1 MADTV
6 PPAPSRPG
14 RSFARRALRAVLAA
28 LLLAVFILVGLGLL
42 LGSERGLSWSVAA
55 INRLAAGTLAIDHTS
70 GSLRRHLTVLGLK
83 LDVGDTHARVD
94 RAELDWRPLALLHGK
109 LDIASFTIGS
119 LTIDSKPSDQPT
131 PFPTRL
137 RLPLALEVGQLSIG
151 RLWLAQSK
159 LELTGIAATLSS
171 DGLRHRLQLAS
182 LHTPWGR
189 ANGRLALTGDAPY
202 ALDGS
207 VAFDGGLDT
216 HPVSGTATLSGNLR
230 QLRVASQLR
239 SGDAGV
245 VLDAR
250 LVPFATSLPGRIH
263 SLRAEL
269 RDVELPVFLPG
280 APKARLAGGVYVE
293 PAAGGWRGHV
303 DLANGEAGAI
313 DAGRIPVERLAGE
326 LHFDGKRLLAH
337 ELTAYRAGGSLRVNG
352 SAATGALAL
361 SGEAR
366 AIDPRSIYSSLVK
379 GAASGTLKLTGPL
392 IEPRLEVELADP
404 RLGLAGAMRWA
415 RQTGHEAI
423 VIERARFTHA
433 GGEAD
438 ISGRLGLDSRLDYAA
453 EVVLRRFHPDAFVA
467 MPRSEFN
474 LTAKAHGAFKP
485 NWRVDAQFK
494 LLDSHY
500 GRIPLSGEGALAI
513 GPTRLEQAD
522 LSLRVAANTLRAKGR
537 LGLADDRLLLDID
550 APDLALPG
558 LPLAG
563 KAKGKITLSG
573 PFAQVAVEGDMQV
586 DGLRLPGNTTI
597 EHLAATLKLQASATG
612 RADAKVTAAGVQ
624 AGGQHIDKAELTL
637 AGTRAAH
644 DLAFVATGQLADTAV
659 DMSLAAHG
667 ALGDG
672 WHWQGTLQRLDN
684 KGRYAVALMAPVS
697 LALAPDAASLGA
709 ARLKLIDT
717 ELQLD
722 TLDWS
727 GGRVSTRG
735 AAQAVDLAS
744 LIRFSG
750 RELPLSTDLVFGLR
764 WDLKLAD
771 HLNGTLE
778 LTRQRGDLVLE
789 EVGSADGLP
798 MKLERAAIVLR
809 AVNDHLT
816 GQAELKSTTLGAL
829 AGDVDVFVTRG
840 EQGWQVSR
848 TTPYAWKLAGEMSS
862 IAWAGPLLGPV
873 TKLGGRLAVDLRA
886 QGFVGKPNLAGWL
899 KASEVK
905 LSDPE
910 RGVDFKDGRVSA
922 VFQQDRVVMQDFH
935 LAAGKGTL
943 TGSGTLLLGL
953 DMPSVDMKLVAR
965 QFAVLT
971 RPDRQLTVTGE
982 GGVRYV
988 DQQLHIDAKL
998 SADSGHFEVGNSDVP
1013 ALGDDVVVVG
1023 RAPRNAK
1030 KGGSLPLY
1038 LTASFD
1044 LGERLTVRG
1053 KGLDATLGGSV
1064 LLRAAPKRA
1073 LTAAGTVTVTR
1084 GRYTAYGQNLS
1095 VSRGNIS
1102 FQGPIDNPLLD
1113 IVAIRP
1119 GLSVEVGVQVSGTAL
1134 APRVQLTSDTPM
1146 PDAEK
1151 LSWLV
1156 LGKPSSGLKQGDAA
1170 SLLMVASGL
1179 LGGDTAN
1186 SLVKSLA
1193 DSVGLDEISI
1203 GQSENTT
1210 SNGSN
1215 GSSASS
1221 NGESNLSTQVVT
1233 LGKRL
1238 SDRAYL
1244 AYEQGLTGA
1253 SAALKLT
1260 YQLTRS
1266 LSFVARAGQQQ
1277 SQVDLFYTHAFD

>member
-1 MADTV
+1 MAETTHPV
-6 PPAPSRPG
+6 PPRPG
-14 RSFARRALRAVLAA
+14 RSFARRALRAALATVLSVGVILAA
-28 LLLAVFILVGLGLL
+28 LGLL

-70 GSLRRHLTVLGLK
+70 GSLRRHLVVLGLK
-83 LDVGDTHARVD
+83 LDVGDTHIRVD
-94 RAELDWRPLALLHGK
+94 RAELDWRPLELLHGK
-109 LDIASFTIGS
+109 LDIASFAIGS
-119 LTIDSKPSDQPT
+119 LAIDSKPSDQPT
-131 PFPTRL
+131 PFPTSL
-137 RLPLALEVGQLSIG
+137 RLPFALDVGQVSIG
-151 RLWLAQSK
+151 RLWLAQPK
-159 LELTGIAATLSS
+159 LELTGIAATLTS
-171 DGLRHRLQLAS
+171 DGIHHRLQLAS
-182 LHTPWGR
+182 LNTPWGR
-189 ANGRLALTGDAPY
+189 ANGRLALAGDAPY
-202 ALDGS
+202 ALDGT
-207 VAFDGGLDT
+207 VAFDGGLDA

-230 QLRVASQLR
+230 QLRVASQLH

-250 LVPFATSLPGRIH
+250 LVPFASSLPGRIH

-280 APKARLAGGVYVE
+280 APRARLAGAVYVE

-303 DLANGEAGAI
+303 DLGNGEAGAI
-313 DAGRIPVERLAGE
+313 DAGRIPVERLVGE
-326 LHFDGKRLLAH
+326 LHYDAGRLVAH
-337 ELTAYRAGGSLRVNG
+337 DLTAYHAGGSLRVNG
-352 SAATGALAL
+352 SAATGVLAL
-361 SGEAR
+361 TGEAR
-366 AIDPRSIYSSLVK
+366 AIDPRSIYTSLAK
-379 GAASGTLKLTGPL
+379 GGASGALKLTGPL

-415 RQTGHEAI
+415 RQAGHEAI

-453 EVVLRRFHPDAFVA
+453 EVALRRFHPDAFVA

-474 LTAKAHGAFKP
+474 LTAKARGALKP
-485 NWRVDAQFK
+485 KWLVDGQFK

-500 GRIPLSGEGALAI
+500 GRIPLSGEGSVVI
-513 GPTRLEQAD
+513 GPTQLEHAD
-522 LSLRVAANTLRAKGR
+522 ISLHVAANTLRAKGR
-537 LGLADDRLLLDID
+537 LGRPDDSLLLEVD

-563 KAKGKITLSG
+563 KAQGKIRLSG
-573 PFAQVAVEGDMQV
+573 PFAQVAVEGNLQA
-586 DGLRLPGNTTI
+586 DGLRLPGKTVVD
-597 EHLAATLKLQASATG
+597 HLAATVKLQASATG
-612 RADAKVTAAGVQ
+612 RADATVTAAGVQ
-624 AGGQHIDKAELTL
+624 AAGQRIDKVELTL

-644 DLAFVATGQLADTAV
+644 DLALVASGHVADEPA
-659 DMSLAAHG
+659 DISLAAHG

-672 WHWQGTLQRLDN
+672 WRWQGTLQRLEN

-697 LALAPDAASLGA
+697 LALSPDAASLGA
-709 ARLKLIDT
+709 ARLKLVDT

-722 TLDWS
+722 KLEWS
-727 GGRVSTRG
+727 GGRLSTRG
-735 AAQAVDLAS
+735 VAQAVDLAS

-750 RELPLSTDLVFGLR
+750 REVPLRTDLVFGVR
-764 WDLKLAD
+764 WDLNLAE
-771 HLNGTLE
+771 HLDGTLE
-778 LTRQRGDLVLE
+778 LSRQSGDLVLE

-798 MKLERAAIVLR
+798 MKLERAAISLR
-809 AVNDHLT
+809 AVGDHLT

-829 AGDVDVFVTRG
+829 AGEVDVFLARG

-848 TTPYAWKLAGEMSS
+848 TTPYAWKLVGEMSS

-873 TKLGGRLAVDLRA
+873 TKLGGRLAIDLHA

-899 KASEVK
+899 KASELK

-910 RGVDFKDGRVSA
+910 RGIDFKDGRVSA
-922 VFQQDRVVMQDFH
+922 EFLQDRVVMQDFH

-943 TGSGTLLLGL
+943 TGSGTLLIGL
-953 DMPSVDMKLVAR
+953 DVPSVDMKLVAR

-998 SADSGHFEVGNSDVP
+998 LADSGHFEVGNGDAP
-1013 ALGDDVVVVG
+1013 TLGDDVVVVG

-1030 KGGSLPLY
+1030 KGGTLPLY

-1053 KGLDATLGGSV
+1053 KGLDATLGGS
-1064 LLRAAPKRA
+1064 LLLKTAPKRA

-1102 FQGPIDNPLLD
+1102 FQGPIDNPSLD

-1170 SLLMVASGL
+1170 SLLLVASGL

-1203 GQSENTT
+1203 GQSENAA
-1210 SNGSN
+1210 SN

-1221 NGESNLSTQVVT
+1221 NGDSNLSTQVVT

-1238 SDRAYL
+1238 SERAYL

-1277 SQVDLFYTHAFD
+1277 SQVDLFFTHAFD